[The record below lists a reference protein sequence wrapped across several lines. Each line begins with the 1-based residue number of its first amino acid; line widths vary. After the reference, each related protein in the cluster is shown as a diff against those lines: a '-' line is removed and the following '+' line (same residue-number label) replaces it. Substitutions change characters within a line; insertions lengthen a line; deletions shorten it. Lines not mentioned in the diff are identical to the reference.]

1 MMSYPLL
8 YVIVLNH
15 SHREDTNSCIATL
28 LKSNYENFR
37 IILLESTSAGEAVQE
52 FRSED
57 PRVQTIRLTEN
68 LGYAGNNNV
77 GIQAALDQEAEWVFI
92 LNNDTVLDPACL
104 SLLIENGELD
114 RGVGIVGPMVY
125 HFDQPD
131 VIQSAGGILGKNW
144 QSNHAGINQH
154 DTGQF
159 KTVRQ
164 VDWISGCAIL
174 VRRALIEDVGALDPD
189 YFLYWEEI
197 EWCLR
202 ARRAGWKILHIP
214 QAKLWHKGV
223 NQDYQPRPYVT
234 YYMTRNFL
242 HTLFKHNAPIAVRL
256 FALFNVFRTL
266 VSWSIKPQWRFKREH
281 RDAMWKGLI
290 DFLHRRLGSMPL

>member
-15 SHREDTNSCIATL
+15 SHREDTDSCIATL
-28 LKSNYENFR
+28 LKSNYENLR
-37 IILLESTSAGEAVQE
+37 IILLDSFSAGEAVQE

-68 LGYAGNNNV
+68 LGYAGNNNI
-77 GIQAALDQEAEWVFI
+77 GIQTALDQGAEWVFI

-104 SLLIENGELD
+104 SLLIENSEAD
-114 RGVGIVGPMVY
+114 HEVGIVGPMVY
-125 HFDQPD
+125 HFDQPEI
-131 VIQSAGGILGKNW
+131 IQSAGGILEKNW
-144 QSNHAGINQH
+144 QSTHAGINQP

-159 KTVRQ
+159 KTVRE

-174 VRRALIEDVGALDPD
+174 VRRALIEDVGTLDPD

-202 ARRAGWKILHIP
+202 ARR
-214 QAKLWHKGV
+214 
-223 NQDYQPRPYVT
+223 
-234 YYMTRNFL
+234 
-242 HTLFKHNAPIAVRL
+242 
-256 FALFNVFRTL
+256 
-266 VSWSIKPQWRFKREH
+266 
-281 RDAMWKGLI
+281 
-290 DFLHRRLGSMPL
+290 